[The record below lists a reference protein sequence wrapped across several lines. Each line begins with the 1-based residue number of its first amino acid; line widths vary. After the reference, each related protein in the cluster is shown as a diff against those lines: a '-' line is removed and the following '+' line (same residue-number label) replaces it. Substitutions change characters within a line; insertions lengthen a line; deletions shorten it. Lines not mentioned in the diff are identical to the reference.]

1 MTASAPTLQIPALR
15 AVGNARAVV
24 VILAVS
30 AAIFGFLIWLLYFKG
45 AAGRESPFILALPAV
60 NASLNGLSA
69 LLLTGGLIAILR
81 NRPSLH
87 MKLMFAA
94 LASSAAFLTFYLIY
108 HAVHGNT
115 IFAKTSPVRP
125 VYLLLLASHVVMSAL
140 AVPLILLSFFLS
152 LSGRFPLHRRVSR
165 YTFPIWM
172 YVSVTGVL
180 VFAMLKLFNH
190 A

>member
-1 MTASAPTLQIPALR
+1 MTTTATTMQIPALR
-15 AVGNARAVV
+15 AVGNARAIV
-24 VILAVS
+24 VILGVS
-30 AAIFGFLIWLLYFKG
+30 AAIFAFLIWLLYFKG

-69 LLLTGGLIAILR
+69 MLLTCGLVAVLR
-81 NRPSLH
+81 NRLTLH
-87 MKLMFAA
+87 MKLMFGA

-115 IFAKTSPVRP
+115 IFVATGPVRP
-125 VYLLLLASHVVMSAL
+125 AYFFILISHITLSAV

-152 LSGRFPLHRRVSR
+152 LSGRFALHRRVSR
-165 YTFPIWM
+165 FTFPVWM